1 MPDFTQP
8 DNKCR
13 LTIWQKWP
21 LLILLRVSKSPSAIK
36 KPLKKIIDIIWR
48 KSDLKLM
55 ERFMILKELFTVKF
69 LFDSC
74 TKRRVMK
81 RKFFVYIK
89 KIIYLLRSI
98 ELNVFSV
105 LLALFIP
112 PLIICLFFI
121 IFFFSISDND
131 FETRHDKNMC
141 INLFTK
147 CQQFVIFLV
156 VFFKL
161 GMKRCINY

>member
-105 LLALFIP
+105 LLARFYTSSDNLFI
-112 PLIICLFFI
+112 FY
-121 IFFFSISDND
+121 IFFSSPYLIMILK
-131 FETRHDKNMC
+131 R
-141 INLFTK
+141 
-147 CQQFVIFLV
+147 
-156 VFFKL
+156 
-161 GMKRCINY
+161 GMIKICV

>member
-81 RKFFVYIK
+81 RKFFVYKK

-105 LLALFIP
+105 LLARFYTSSDNLFIFYN
-112 PLIICLFFI
+112 FFLLHI
-121 IFFFSISDND
+121 
-131 FETRHDKNMC
+131 
-141 INLFTK
+141 
-147 CQQFVIFLV
+147 
-156 VFFKL
+156 
-161 GMKRCINY
+161 

>member
-48 KSDLKLM
+48 KSNLKLM

-105 LLALFIP
+105 LLARFYTSSDNLFIFYN
-112 PLIICLFFI
+112 FFLLHI
-121 IFFFSISDND
+121 
-131 FETRHDKNMC
+131 
-141 INLFTK
+141 
-147 CQQFVIFLV
+147 
-156 VFFKL
+156 
-161 GMKRCINY
+161 

>member
-13 LTIWQKWP
+13 LTIWQKCP

-36 KPLKKIIDIIWR
+36 NPLQKIIDIIWR
-48 KSDLKLM
+48 KSVLKLM

-81 RKFFVYIK
+81 MKFLYINFF
-89 KIIYLLRSI
+89 IYLLRSI
-98 ELNVFSV
+98 ELYVFSV
-105 LLALFIP
+105 LLAHFYTSSDNLFI
-112 PLIICLFFI
+112 FYN
-121 IFFFSISDND
+121 FFFSISDND
-131 FETRHDKNMC
+131 FEMRHDKNMC

-147 CQQFVIFLV
+147 CQQFVIFLM

>member
-81 RKFFVYIK
+81 RKFFVYLK
-89 KIIYLLRSI
+89 KIIYMLRSI

-105 LLALFIP
+105 LLARFYTSSDNLFI
-112 PLIICLFFI
+112 FYN
-121 IFFFSISDND
+121 FFSSPYLIMILK
-131 FETRHDKNMC
+131 R
-141 INLFTK
+141 
-147 CQQFVIFLV
+147 
-156 VFFKL
+156 
-161 GMKRCINY
+161 GMIKICV

>member
-81 RKFFVYIK
+81 RKFCIYIK

-105 LLALFIP
+105 LLARFYTSSDNLFIFYN
-112 PLIICLFFI
+112 FFLLHI
-121 IFFFSISDND
+121 
-131 FETRHDKNMC
+131 
-141 INLFTK
+141 
-147 CQQFVIFLV
+147 
-156 VFFKL
+156 
-161 GMKRCINY
+161 

>member
-36 KPLKKIIDIIWR
+36 NPLKKIIDIIWR

-105 LLALFIP
+105 LLARFYTSSDNLFIFYN
-112 PLIICLFFI
+112 FFLLHI
-121 IFFFSISDND
+121 
-131 FETRHDKNMC
+131 
-141 INLFTK
+141 
-147 CQQFVIFLV
+147 
-156 VFFKL
+156 
-161 GMKRCINY
+161 

>member
-105 LLALFIP
+105 LLARFYTSSDNLFI
-112 PLIICLFFI
+112 FYN
-121 IFFFSISDND
+121 FFSSPYLIMILK
-131 FETRHDKNMC
+131 R
-141 INLFTK
+141 
-147 CQQFVIFLV
+147 
-156 VFFKL
+156 
-161 GMKRCINY
+161 GMIKICV

>member
-36 KPLKKIIDIIWR
+36 NPLKKIIDIIWR

-81 RKFFVYIK
+81 RKFFVYLK
-89 KIIYLLRSI
+89 KIIYMLRSI

-105 LLALFIP
+105 LLARFYTSSDNLFI
-112 PLIICLFFI
+112 FYN
-121 IFFFSISDND
+121 FFSSPYLIMILK
-131 FETRHDKNMC
+131 R
-141 INLFTK
+141 
-147 CQQFVIFLV
+147 
-156 VFFKL
+156 
-161 GMKRCINY
+161 GMIKICV